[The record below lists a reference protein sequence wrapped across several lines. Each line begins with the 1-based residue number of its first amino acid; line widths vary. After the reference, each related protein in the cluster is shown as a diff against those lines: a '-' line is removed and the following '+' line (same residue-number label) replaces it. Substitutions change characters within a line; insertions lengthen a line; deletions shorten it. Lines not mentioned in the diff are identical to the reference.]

1 MQSRGKIANHKPIQL
16 RIEISMIIRSIAQ
29 SKNIIDKLLPLWGG
43 HELTLELA
51 EKLRENDEET
61 AEILNDAGKVTQ
73 IYKKKLRNLYQF
85 PIVSEDALIIKQ
97 SDEANYEKFS
107 LT

>member
-1 MQSRGKIANHKPIQL
+1 MMIRCNAQSR
-16 RIEISMIIRSIAQ
+16 
-29 SKNIIDKLLPLWGG
+29 NINDKLLPLWGG

-73 IYKKKLRNLYQF
+73 IYKKKPL
-85 PIVSEDALIIKQ
+85 PIPTCI
-97 SDEANYEKFS
+97 
-107 LT
+107 